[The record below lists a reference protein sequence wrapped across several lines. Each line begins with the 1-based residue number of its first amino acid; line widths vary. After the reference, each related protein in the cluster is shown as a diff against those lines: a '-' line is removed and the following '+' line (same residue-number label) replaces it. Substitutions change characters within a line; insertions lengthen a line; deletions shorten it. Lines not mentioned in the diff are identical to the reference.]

1 MRFNGLL
8 NQRLDSLLFFVHDFR
23 GVTNFVSPF
32 EPPLISQ
39 SNCRYDLVNLSRCPC
54 SPGLQPVVE
63 PVPFCRY
70 SRFEIVST
78 PWKKI
83 EKNVF
88 SCVFVSFHLIG
99 SLDFV
104 LKNFFVGLD
113 LRYNFGFA
121 DFNVAHM
128 SSF

>member
-8 NQRLDSLLFFVHDFR
+8 NQRLDSLLLFVHDFR
-23 GVTNFVSPF
+23 GGTNFGSPF

-39 SNCRYDLVNLSRCPC
+39 SNCRYDPVNLSRCPC
-54 SPGLQPVVE
+54 SQGLQPLVDLYH
-63 PVPFCRY
+63 FA
-70 SRFEIVST
+70 EILDLRSCQRHIFLCVCFFSFD
-78 PWKKI
+78 WFSGI
-83 EKNVF
+83 CFVF
-88 SCVFVSFHLIG
+88 
-99 SLDFV
+99 
-104 LKNFFVGLD
+104 FFVGLD